1 MTDRGEIG
9 GDPGKGG
16 EDGRGDPEGEL
27 SGRRAPAPG
36 ITGSHSK
43 GEEPKEED
51 GKHRDAAFAEQGEHG
66 RKTSYQAKTAGGRRR
81 DGVGVFFRHGRRSRT
96 SSSEEM
102 GTAAATDDMPGP
114 GEGGPSSPAS
124 PLPANSPIDADMQAL
139 RDGSPRAFAAFHRA
153 HSPRLYAYLVR
164 LTRDRALADDLF
176 QESWLRLARALPGLL
191 ADDGRGNTPDL
202 RAFVFAIARNAFLDA
217 RRADRRRP
225 TIPLDDDTTD
235 AGPRDDAPS
244 LEAVLADRQTLG
256 YLEEV
261 LGTLPET
268 AREILHLVAFEGMT
282 PQEAAPVLGLTPEA
296 TRKRLERA
304 RGALAEALT
313 ARLRQTCAPLEF

>member
-1 MTDRGEIG
+1 
-9 GDPGKGG
+9 
-16 EDGRGDPEGEL
+16 
-27 SGRRAPAPG
+27 
-36 ITGSHSK
+36 
-43 GEEPKEED
+43 
-51 GKHRDAAFAEQGEHG
+51 
-66 RKTSYQAKTAGGRRR
+66 
-81 DGVGVFFRHGRRSRT
+81 
-96 SSSEEM
+96 M
-102 GTAAATDDMPGP
+102 GTGATDDVEHGP
-114 GEGGPSSPAS
+114 DFVGSRDVKHGPDVVGSRDVKHGPDVVGSRDAQHGPLSPAS
-124 PLPANSPIDADMQAL
+124 LDDL

-191 ADDGRGNTPDL
+191 ADVQHGPDFAGSRDGAPRAPDL
-202 RAFVFAIARNAFLDA
+202 RAFIFAIARNAFLDA

-225 TIPLDDDTTD
+225 TLPLDDDSTD
-235 AGPRDDAPS
+235 AGPRDDGPS
-244 LEAVLADRQTLG
+244 LETLLADRQTLG

-261 LGTLPET
+261 LGTLPDA

-313 ARLRQTCAPLEF
+313 ARLRQTRAPQEF